1 MATPTR
7 PSLAPPG
14 AAGPGVLAR
23 WAGVVARRARLTIAA
38 ALAATVLLAVAAS
51 GALGAMTL
59 SLWEAPGT
67 ESVRAQEVLT
77 GAFATNSANLVLLVT
92 ARGGTVDDPGVAGAA
107 NEVAAELGTVS
118 GVRDVW
124 SYWSDGADPTLR
136 SADGGRAVILAW
148 LDGDPTEARRQLT
161 ETIIPGFTRE
171 GPAISV
177 EVAGGE
183 AISAQIGD
191 QARTDFL
198 RAELIIVPLLLVLMI
213 IVFRRVVPAVATLA
227 VGLFSIIGTLAALRG
242 LAMITEVS
250 TFAANITLV
259 MGLALGVDYSLF
271 LIARFREELA
281 GGAEVRTAVI
291 DTVRSAGRTV
301 LFSGLTVAASVAVLM
316 LFPYAFLR
324 SFGYAGVL
332 VVASA
337 LIGTLVV
344 LPATMI
350 IFGPRFARRDA
361 RARPVERGFWYR
373 TGERVMRRPI
383 PYGLAALALVGLL
396 AAPALGFRPGPPDD
410 RILSAEVSSARAA
423 YDTLRAEFVAEPQDA
438 LAVVLPALAESPGRD
453 AVIDGY
459 ARDLSR
465 VDGIVRVNAATGSY
479 AGGERIAGPGPDA
492 GRYAGAAAAWISAIP
507 AHQALERSS
516 SDLVAAVRAV
526 PAPAPVLVG
535 GFPAELADF
544 ESVLG
549 QWVPPLAGLIIAVTF
564 VILFLMSGSLLIPV
578 KATVLNLLSLAVM
591 AGVIVIGFQN
601 GALAGLLGFT
611 PTGDVNLTFPILMFC
626 IVYGLSMD
634 YEVFL
639 IARIREEY
647 DRTGDTR
654 RSVLVG
660 LQRSGPLVSTA
671 AAILAL
677 TFLLYATAE
686 VSYLQLIGVGTA
698 VAILVDATLLRA
710 VLLPAAMRL
719 AGRANWWLPRFLRP
733 VHARFGLDES
743 VPGRRSTAIV
753 HPELR
758 A

>member
-7 PSLAPPG
+7 TSPDRPG
-14 AAGPGVLAR
+14 ALTR
-23 WAGVVARRARLTIAA
+23 WAGLVAGHARLTLAA
-38 ALAATVLLAVAAS
+38 AVAATVLLGVAAA
-51 GALGAMTL
+51 GALGALTL

-67 ESVRAQEVLT
+67 ESVRAQEVLV
-77 GAFATNSANLVLLVT
+77 GEFDTNSANLVLLVT
-92 ARGGTVDDPGVAGAA
+92 ARDGTVDDPGVSRAA
-107 NEVAAELGTVS
+107 TDVAAELGAVP
-118 GVRDVW
+118 GIRDVW
-124 SYWSDGADPTLR
+124 SYWSTGGDPTLR
-136 SADGGRAVILAW
+136 SEDGGRAVILAW
-148 LDGDPTEARRQLT
+148 LDGDPTETRQRLS

-171 GPAISV
+171 LPAIGV

-191 QARTDFL
+191 QARADFL
-198 RAELIIVPLLLVLMI
+198 RAELIIVPLLLVLLI
-213 IVFRRVVPAVATLA
+213 IVFRRVVPALATLA

-281 GGAEVRTAVI
+281 AGAEIRTAVI

-337 LIGTLVV
+337 LVGTLVI

-350 IFGPRFARRDA
+350 IFGPRFARRGGRSA
-361 RARPVERGFWYR
+361 PVERGFWYR
-373 TGERVMRRPI
+373 TGERVMQRPI
-383 PYGLAALALVGLL
+383 RYGLAALALVGLL

-410 RILSAEVSSARAA
+410 RILSADVSSARAA
-423 YDTLRAEFVAEPQDA
+423 YDTMRAEFVAEPQDA
-438 LAVVLPALAESPGRD
+438 LAVVLPALPESPDRD
-453 AVIDGY
+453 AAIDGY

-465 VDGIVRVNAATGSY
+465 VDGIVRVNAVTGSY
-479 AGGERIAGPGPDA
+479 IGGERIAGPAADS
-492 GRYAGAAAAWISAIP
+492 GRYASAGSAWIAAIP
-507 AHQALERSS
+507 AQAALERSS

-526 PAPAPVLVG
+526 PAPASVLVG
-535 GFPAELADF
+535 GFPAELVDF
-544 ESVLG
+544 ETVLA
-549 QWVPPLAGLIIAVTF
+549 QWVPPLAALIIAVTF

-591 AGVIVIGFQN
+591 AGVIVVGFQD

-647 DRTGDTR
+647 ERTGDTR

-698 VAILVDATLLRA
+698 VAIIVDATLLRA
-710 VLLPAAMRL
+710 VLLPASMRL

-743 VPGRRSTAIV
+743 VPEKRGSAAIV

-758 A
+758 P